1 MNLGLKI
8 DVSTRRGTR
17 EGVPRLVDLL
27 TRRQARATLFF
38 TLGPDH
44 ALGRR
49 WLPGGDIGRGC
60 REALRGVRQAGFE
73 TAIRAFDAVRWTH
86 SVENAKEEWTRNQ
99 MQLACEA
106 FLEIFDESA
115 TAHGAA
121 GWQMNRHAFRLT
133 QRLGFRYC
141 SDTRGTFPFVPVR
154 DAEIMACPQ
163 VPTTLPT
170 LEELIGRDGI
180 TVKEVPQRLLQL
192 SESPPATGHVF
203 TLRAELGMEFVTV
216 LDELLADKKLSPAIL
231 LAALADFDAVL
242 GLDLAT
248 LTREALRV
256 APAGATIA
264 PEAIAARLAQRRDAR
279 AAKDFARSDA
289 IRDEL
294 AAAGVEVMDGDP
306 LGWDWKL
313 AL

>member
-8 DVSTRRGTR
+8 DVNTRRGTR

-27 TRRQARATLFF
+27 NRRETRATFFF
-38 TLGPDH
+38 TLGPDR

-49 WLPGGDIGRGC
+49 WLPGGDIGRSC
-60 REALRGVRQAGFE
+60 RAALREVRQAGFE
-73 TAIRAFDAVRWTH
+73 TAIHAFDAVRWTH
-86 SVENAKEEWTRNQ
+86 SVENANEEWTRNQ

-115 TAHGAA
+115 TAHGAV

-141 SDTRGTFPFVPVR
+141 SDTRGTFPFMPVR

-170 LEELIGRDGI
+170 FEELIGRDGI

-192 SESPPATGHVF
+192 SENPPATGHVF

-216 LDELLADKKLSPAIL
+216 LDELLAGWRAQGYTPV
-231 LAALADFDAVL
+231 ALEDCIVNA
-242 GLDLAT
+242 DLARLPRHNVIAGIIPGRVRPVALQGDEFLGQARPCAPGAIPSR
-248 LTREALRV
+248 LT
-256 APAGATIA
+256 
-264 PEAIAARLAQRRDAR
+264 
-279 AAKDFARSDA
+279 
-289 IRDEL
+289 
-294 AAAGVEVMDGDP
+294 
-306 LGWDWKL
+306 
-313 AL
+313 

>member
-1 MNLGLKI
+1 MNLGLKN

-86 SVENAKEEWTRNQ
+86 SVENANEEWTRNQ

-216 LDELLADKKLSPAIL
+216 LDELLAGWRAQGYTPVALEDCIVNAD
-231 LAALADFDAVL
+231 LARLPRHNVIAGIIPGCVRPVALQGDEFLGQGALARPVQFRQD
-242 GLDLAT
+242 
-248 LTREALRV
+248 
-256 APAGATIA
+256 
-264 PEAIAARLAQRRDAR
+264 
-279 AAKDFARSDA
+279 
-289 IRDEL
+289 
-294 AAAGVEVMDGDP
+294 
-306 LGWDWKL
+306 
-313 AL
+313 